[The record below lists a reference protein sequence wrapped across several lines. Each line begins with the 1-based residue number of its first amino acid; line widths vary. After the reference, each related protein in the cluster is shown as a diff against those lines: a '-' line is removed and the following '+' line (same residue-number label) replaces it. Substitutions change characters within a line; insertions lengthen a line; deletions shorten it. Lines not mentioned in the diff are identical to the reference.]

1 MKNQTLS
8 TRNNVLT
15 LIILY
20 LFLREKSNLSTRPF
34 WQAAATVLAKTI
46 PITGGKTI
54 WLSPLRNGI
63 TSITIP
69 NWNISVLF
77 FHHYA
82 IKFPCRYKCDGIGVH
97 LWQNPSNHTIKPMPV
112 HPNIVFVQVKRKFRC
127 IKQQKRELPFESSL
141 LFKGWFRWGSNP
153 RPTA

>member
-1 MKNQTLS
+1 MIFTKYLYPVPAWKIKPVNTA
-8 TRNNVLT
+8 
-15 LIILY
+15 ILAGSGNCVS
-20 LFLREKSNLSTRPF
+20 KD
-34 WQAAATVLAKTI
+34 A